1 VGGVELRK
9 DHAAFPT
16 VAYGQGIGGPSDGAH
31 PRLGIPLKALS
42 FTPTIQGGDPEEVFP
57 FLVLFNQLE
66 EDYVGVALLRPD
78 GSSVAGVLNGKTHVV
93 PAETIRKQQYFI
105 QALVGAM
112 TFLYQG
118 NKERPYISILAFDNQ
133 LTWAAFL

>member
-1 VGGVELRK
+1 M
-9 DHAAFPT
+9 
-16 VAYGQGIGGPSDGAH
+16 
-31 PRLGIPLKALS
+31 
-42 FTPTIQGGDPEEVFP
+42 
-57 FLVLFNQLE
+57 
-66 EDYVGVALLRPD
+66 
-78 GSSVAGVLNGKTHVV
+78 AGVLNGKTHVV

-118 NKERPYISILAFDNQ
+118 NEERPYISILAFDNQ